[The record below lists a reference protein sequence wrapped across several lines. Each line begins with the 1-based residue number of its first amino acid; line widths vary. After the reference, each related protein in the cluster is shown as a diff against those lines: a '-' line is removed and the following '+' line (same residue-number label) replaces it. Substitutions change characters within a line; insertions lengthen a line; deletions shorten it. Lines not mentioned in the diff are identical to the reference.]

1 MYKLSSHP
9 VFHYAQ
15 LDSTLSSKGVT
26 TVGYSLLQAQISLG
40 GFYCS
45 LTDLHVG
52 DELVM
57 VLGGAGCQHLLL
69 A

>member
-1 MYKLSSHP
+1 MLNLTQCYA
-9 VFHYAQ
+9 VF
-15 LDSTLSSKGVT
+15 SSKGVT
-26 TVGYSLLQAQISLG
+26 TVGYSLLPAKNSLG
-40 GFYCS
+40 GFYCC